1 MKTRLEDVSQRFHVM
16 GANVLPIGN
25 GKAPVIDWTK
35 WHTELQMPEDVNAM
49 PWEGMSGIGI
59 VCGINGWMC
68 FDLDK
73 VKSES
78 ARIAIVEALGFDKA
92 YAWQVRSGSG
102 QGHHIWVRIEEPL
115 PFKSGKV
122 VGHSKDGSFDHVEL
136 RWKACQTLV
145 PPSLHPSGNEYEWIN
160 GEPSDAPSLVGVD
173 KVLAAFEVVATL
185 TVDGPGRD
193 KPKLQATEISKIL
206 AEGVEEGKRNDT
218 LFLLAKR
225 FRDLGHSYSEALVL
239 LLDWSRKLT
248 SPLMQQEVQNTVE
261 SAYSQP
267 SSKVVL
273 RNGAE
278 MLLMQPAA
286 PADIVK
292 GLIREQGLTFLAGE
306 EGGGKSLLAMNL
318 GISVATGAPT
328 FLDFDIV
335 KHGTV
340 LYLNNE
346 LPFSEFVNRFH
357 RMRKML
363 RCQQTAMIGR
373 FIVPEVIPVFADF
386 WGDLLRIIATEK
398 PILVILDCLY
408 WAHDR
413 KENDSSEMK
422 DLMRS
427 FVELRDRYAL
437 SLLVVHHTK
446 KGVRYENMHND
457 NMRGSM
463 VFSASSDTVL
473 QLRRSSK
480 DEGMRLFKPTK
491 LRHGDDEMRAPR
503 LLRLDTGMLWFND
516 EGVVD
521 EADHIAQD
529 HAFGAATKVDIDWV
543 SVFGTDSSLKRKQ
556 VLARLPG
563 KPPRSIDRALAVAVE
578 DGGPLTKGAKE
589 GEYRLREVVK
599 GVTPGESS
607 PLPDAA

>member
-1 MKTRLEDVSQRFHVM
+1 M

-49 PWEGMSGIGI
+49 PWERMSGIGI

-73 VKSES
+73 VKSDS
-78 ARIAIVEALGFDKA
+78 ARIAIVTALGLDEA
-92 YAWQVRSGSG
+92 YPYQVKSGSG
-102 QGHHIWVRIEEPL
+102 QGHHIWVRIQEPL

-122 VGHSKDGSFDHVEL
+122 VGHSKNGSFDHVEV

-145 PPSLHPSGNEYEWIN
+145 PPSLHQSGNEYEWIN

-173 KVLAAFEVVATL
+173 KVLAAFEAVATL
-185 TVDGPGRD
+185 TVDGPERD
-193 KPKLQATEISKIL
+193 KPKLQPTEISKIL

-239 LLDWSRKLT
+239 LQDWSRKLM
-248 SPLMQQEVQNTVE
+248 SPLTQQEVQNTVE

-286 PADIVK
+286 PVDIVR

-318 GISVATGAPT
+318 GISVATGAPK

-363 RCQQTAMIGR
+363 RCHQTAVIDR
-373 FIVPEVIPVFADF
+373 FIVPEVIPVFAEF
-386 WGDLLRIIATEK
+386 WGDLVRIIVTEK

-480 DEGMRLFKPTK
+480 DESMRLFKPTK

-503 LLRLDTGMLWFND
+503 LLSLDTGMLWFND

-529 HAFGAATKVDIDWV
+529 HAFGAATKADIDWV

-563 KPPRSIDRALAVAVE
+563 KPPRSIDRALAVAVQ
-578 DGGPLTKGAKE
+578 DGGPLTKGTKE

-599 GVTPGESS
+599 GVTTGESS